1 LPAHLILRDAR
12 HPRHSKHREGA
23 VAREE
28 KHLAD
33 ARHVDRRGY
42 GERAEKR
49 HGGCR
54 DGCAL
59 SGRHLEVKAFTL
71 T

>member
-1 LPAHLILRDAR
+1 
-12 HPRHSKHREGA
+12 